1 MPAGRAAPT
10 EDRGSGLL
18 WQRRPSGPRQSSWL
32 RVPTKRNRGVPLERD
47 AGRGR
52 KREGV
57 TGPGDEHREAR
68 RLLTPQ
74 QPAWDTDRP
83 LCVPPASKA
92 GSGAG
97 RLVPLCPCRGK
108 QDLEQASPRGEEAPR
123 QNRGAA
129 QRGDER
135 AGGESEMRPSSRCE
149 GGERERRAPP
159 PLAPAP
165 KRCPTRRP
173 PPGTALSRGQEAGRN
188 GSEGQGD

>member
-1 MPAGRAAPT
+1 MAAPPKRAT
-10 EDRGSGLL
+10 AEFLAASANEKE
-18 WQRRPSGPRQSSWL
+18 SWGA
-32 RVPTKRNRGVPLERD
+32 PG
-47 AGRGR
+47 AGRGKGQETR
-52 KREGV
+52 GR
-57 TGPGDEHREAR
+57 HRAR
-68 RLLTPQ
+68 GRASGSTAPSDTPT
-74 QPAWDTDRP
+74 ACVGHRP
-83 LCVPPASKA
+83 SLCVPPASKA

-108 QDLEQASPRGEEAPR
+108 QDLEQASPRGEEAPG

-129 QRGDER
+129 RRGDER

-159 PLAPAP
+159 PLALAP